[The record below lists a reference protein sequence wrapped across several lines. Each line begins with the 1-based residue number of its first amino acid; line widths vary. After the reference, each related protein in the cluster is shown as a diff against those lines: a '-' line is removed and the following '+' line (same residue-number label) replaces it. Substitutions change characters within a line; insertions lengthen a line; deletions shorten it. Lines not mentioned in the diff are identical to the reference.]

1 MPAPS
6 PAPVTIPNRPFWAR
20 LLVPFWA
27 IEVLMGLYFAWIGL
41 SRLGPGENGMAVLLL
56 VMGLLLA
63 AAGVVMTGLAFRVA
77 RIRGTA
83 LEFTAEGFRD
93 HRLSP
98 ILIPWE
104 ALRWKVIFNG
114 RGHSLQFDLEPGFRK
129 GFRAYW
135 HQRALAGFNRLFKQP
150 EFTVVT
156 LGTGLNARDIGKRL
170 EAYKAPIEFA

>member
-1 MPAPS
+1 M

-20 LLVPFWA
+20 LLVPFWV
-27 IEVLMGLYFAWIGL
+27 IEVLMGLYFAWIGF

-63 AAGVVMTGLAFRVA
+63 AAGVVMTGLALRVA
-77 RIRGTA
+77 LLKGDA
-83 LEFTAEGFRD
+83 LKFTEDGFHDR
-93 HRLSP
+93 RLSP
-98 ILIPWE
+98 DLIPWE

-114 RGHSLQFDLEPGFRK
+114 RGHSLQFDLEDGFRK

-135 HQRALAGFNRLFKQP
+135 HQRAMARFNRLFKQP

-156 LGTGLNARDIGKRL
+156 LGTGLDARDIGKRL
-170 EAYKAPIEFA
+170 EAFKAPVEFA

>member
-1 MPAPS
+1 MPAP
-6 PAPVTIPNRPFWAR
+6 VNIPNKPFWAR

-77 RIRGTA
+77 LLKGNA
-83 LEFTAEGFRD
+83 LEFTDEGFRD

-98 ILIPWE
+98 GLIPWE
-104 ALRWKVIFNG
+104 ALRWKIIFNG
-114 RGHSLQFDLEPGFRK
+114 RGHSLQFDLEPDFRK

-135 HQRALAGFNRLFKQP
+135 HQRAMARFNRLFKQP

-170 EAYKAPIEFA
+170 EAYKAPVESA

>member
-1 MPAPS
+1 M
-6 PAPVTIPNRPFWAR
+6 PAPVTIPNKPFWAR

-63 AAGVVMTGLAFRVA
+63 AAGVVMTGLALRVA
-77 RIRGTA
+77 LLKGDA
-83 LEFTAEGFRD
+83 LEFTEDGFRD
-93 HRLSP
+93 RRLSP
-98 ILIPWE
+98 DLIPWE
-104 ALRWKVIFNG
+104 ALRWKIIFNG
-114 RGHSLQFDLEPGFRK
+114 RGHSLQFDLEPSVRK

-135 HQRALAGFNRLFKQP
+135 HQHALARFNRLFKQP

-156 LGTGLNARDIGKRL
+156 LGTGLDARDIGKRL
-170 EAYKAPIEFA
+170 ETFKAPLEAA